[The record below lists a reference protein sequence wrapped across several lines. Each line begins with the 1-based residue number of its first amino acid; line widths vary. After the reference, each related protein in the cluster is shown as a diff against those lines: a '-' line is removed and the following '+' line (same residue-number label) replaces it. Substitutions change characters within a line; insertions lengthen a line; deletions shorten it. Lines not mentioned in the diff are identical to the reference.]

1 MGALLIGGCRT
12 ASGTPSRGVSGKGWR
27 LSEGLRE
34 KIVSLATEDAARGVY
49 MGEDLLRLRR
59 EEVQGVAPDRAAL
72 KRSFGEAA
80 AAADREL
87 LRVIKEGDRRM
98 LCLLAGVPYQG
109 ELRPGGTGTAL
120 HIRDAGGEEI
130 LTYTA
135 GTGWQ
140 EKPSRAE
147 NQVHGVIKAVYY
159 EAWQTARQAAPVPAG
174 GRGFDGKA

>member
-34 KIVSLATEDAARGVY
+34 KIVSLATGDAARGVY
-49 MGEDLLRLRR
+49 MGEDFLRLRR
-59 EEVQGVAPDRAAL
+59 
-72 KRSFGEAA
+72 GEAA

-87 LRVIKEGDRRM
+87 LREIKEGDRRM

>member
-34 KIVSLATEDAARGVY
+34 KIVSLATGDAARGVY
-49 MGEDLLRLRR
+49 MGEDFLRLRR

-87 LRVIKEGDRRM
+87 LREIKEGDRRM

-109 ELRPGGTGTAL
+109 ELRPGGT
-120 HIRDAGGEEI
+120 
-130 LTYTA
+130 

>member
-34 KIVSLATEDAARGVY
+34 KIVSLATGDAARGVY
-49 MGEDLLRLRR
+49 MGEDFLRLRR

-87 LRVIKEGDRRM
+87 LREIKEGDRRM

-109 ELRPGGTGTAL
+109 GAPPRGYGYGAPYPGRRRRGDPHLYRRYRLAGEAVPGGKPGPRRYQGRLLRGLA
-120 HIRDAGGEEI
+120 DSAPGSPCP
-130 LTYTA
+130 
-135 GTGWQ
+135 GWR
-140 EKPSRAE
+140 E
-147 NQVHGVIKAVYY
+147 GL
-159 EAWQTARQAAPVPAG
+159 
-174 GRGFDGKA
+174 